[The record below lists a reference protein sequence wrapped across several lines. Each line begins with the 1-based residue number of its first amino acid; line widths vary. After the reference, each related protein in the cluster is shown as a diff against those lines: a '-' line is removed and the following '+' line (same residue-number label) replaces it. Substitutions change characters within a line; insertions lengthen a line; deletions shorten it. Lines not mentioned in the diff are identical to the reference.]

1 MAADDVN
8 SYIFILSVIQ
18 NQDSETF
25 ISSQEYSQ
33 SQHVF
38 GTYDTLLDLFDDQWR
53 WNLVGKNDDKYFIRK

>member
-38 GTYDTLLDLFDDQWR
+38 GTYDTLLDLFDDQ
-53 WNLVGKNDDKYFIRK
+53 